1 MSDIISITINQAV
14 IASRF
19 SGAAIQSGGR
29 GTGLLPRLR
38 GDTLRSL
45 LAMTLLIATGLLASC
60 APTRDLSVA
69 PQGDQS
75 IVLWHRAS
83 GERIDVTTR
92 SQGRYDSSAFQ
103 QIDHIFRDRHTG
115 EEYPID
121 PKLIDA
127 IAELRDKLLMSP
139 SDPIE
144 LLSGY
149 RSSES
154 NAKLATIN
162 KYVAKNSYHMKGQ
175 AADIRIPDMS
185 SSALEAVAK
194 TMQKGGVALYPDGG
208 PDFGHVH
215 VDTGPVRGWS
225 VIHGREAGL
234 RESHVRSNNV
244 SSGTSSSSATPFNAP
259 RNRHNVIE
267 PKIGKPIRVKPLNS
281 YDDLPEPASAP
292 KALPKPAP
300 KPSATVKS
308 KTGSPAH
315 IAPKAPAK
323 TPAHN
328 PLDTAK
334 KQWVKTPFHGK
345 VPTHTGKAPV
355 TKKPPVKHKK
365 TD

>member
-1 MSDIISITINQAV
+1 MFQQIYNAV
-14 IASRF
+14 IASPFR
-19 SGAAIQSGGR
+19 GAAIHNIK
-29 GTGLLPRLR
+29 L
-38 GDTLRSL
+38 DCFAA
-45 LAMTLLIATGLLASC
+45 LAMTLLLTLLASC
-60 APTRDLSVA
+60 APTRDLSVS
-69 PQGDQS
+69 PRGDQS
-75 IVLWHRAS
+75 IVIWHRAS

-92 SQGRYDSSAFQ
+92 TNGQYNKSAFE

-115 EEYPID
+115 DEYPID

-154 NAKLATIN
+154 NAKLATVN

-175 AADIRIPDMS
+175 AADIRIPEMS

-225 VIHGREAGL
+225 VVRGREAGFAEN
-234 RESHVRSNNV
+234 RARK
-244 SSGTSSSSATPFNAP
+244 SGASSSSSSSSSGSSFTAP
-259 RNRHNVIE
+259 RNRHNAVE

-281 YDDLPEPASAP
+281 YDALPEPAAAVPST
-292 KALPKPAP
+292 KHSLPAVAP
-300 KPSATVKS
+300 KPKAIVKP
-308 KTGSPAH
+308 KTTAPQKNPLKAAPAH
-315 IAPKAPAK
+315 KSLAPKS
-323 TPAHN
+323 
-328 PLDTAK
+328 LDIAK
-334 KQWVKTPFHGK
+334 KQWVKTPYHGTP
-345 VPTHTGKAPV
+345 PTHTGKAAPL
-355 TKKPPVKHKK
+355 KKPPVKHKA